1 MGRLRLK
8 LRQSA
13 AIRSSRGGVELDL
26 RSAFEELDTNGSGY
40 VGKSDLRRIG
50 QDYGWNL
57 TMEEFRWVVNRFDK
71 DGDGR
76 ISYSEFVDFMSLGS
90 RDLKNIEGR
99 FRRFLQQKNAEGVR
113 FEEQFEWFDQDGTGF
128 ISESNFR
135 EGMSKL
141 GFAMS
146 REDIRR

>member
-1 MGRLRLK
+1 M
-8 LRQSA
+8 
-13 AIRSSRGGVELDL
+13 
-26 RSAFEELDTNGSGY
+26 
-40 VGKSDLRRIG
+40 
-50 QDYGWNL
+50 
-57 TMEEFRWVVNRFDK
+57 NRFDK

-90 RDLKNIEGR
+90 RDLNNIEGR

-146 REDIRR
+146 REDIRRLMDKFDSNWDGKISYQNFETFAFSSDGQGMMQRGARSLRPSGGLT